1 MPLFKFR
8 IYWEE
13 DDNIYRDIII
23 KKGQTFLEFNDAIL
37 KAFEFKNKAASFFY
51 ESNERWHYGRAISSE
66 VLLNK
71 KDAPALSML
80 KTPVSAL
87 IEKPDQNFL
96 FVFDPEKNWTFLISL
111 IALER
116 EENPKITYPF
126 LAKSEGLAPTQTRL
140 KGLANERLMEVEEKY
155 DLQKEDMDEQGFGDD
170 DQSESDDENEDENG
184 SFDEDTDLF

>member
-13 DDNIYRDIII
+13 DDNIYRDIVI
-23 KKGQTFLEFNDAIL
+23 KKGQTFLELNDAIL
-37 KAFEFKNKAASFFY
+37 KAFEFTNKASSSFF
-51 ESNERWHYGRAISSE
+51 ESNEKWVYGREISSE

-96 FVFDPEKNWTFLISL
+96 YVFDPAKKWTFLISL
-111 IALER
+111 IGIEKAEDS
-116 EENPKITYPF
+116 KITYPF
-126 LAKSEGLAPTQTRL
+126 LAKSEGIAPTQTRL
-140 KGLANERLMEVEEKY
+140 KGLANERLMEIEEKY
-155 DLQKEDMDEQGFGDD
+155 DLNKEDMDEQGF
-170 DQSESDDENEDENG
+170 SDDEAQSDENETE
-184 SFDEDTDLF
+184 SFDNGLDF